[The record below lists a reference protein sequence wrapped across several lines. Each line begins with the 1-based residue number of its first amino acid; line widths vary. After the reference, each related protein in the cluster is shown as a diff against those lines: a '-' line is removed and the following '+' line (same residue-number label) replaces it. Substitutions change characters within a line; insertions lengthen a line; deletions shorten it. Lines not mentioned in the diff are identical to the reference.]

1 MPAVRKL
8 IVRPTQRRFGVSRL
22 SVLVRGVPPSPPYP
36 LLCSSGWSGTSSVFG
51 RPDRVPGSPSPC
63 FVAGVPCSC
72 SLPDRIYSPIV
83 ILPIEATHVPNSR
96 GVVSPSPSAPQR
108 AKKPRT
114 KPFRSLSDP
123 FTLSEFASRLKE
135 GIYITTLDGEIVDAN
150 PAFLEMFGVESL
162 DELRGYR
169 TSDFVRPE
177 VREREM
183 AQLERDGS
191 VRDVEFQLTRRD
203 GEVRTVV
210 DSAYL
215 SIDRDTGERFCH
227 GILVDI
233 TQRKELQTQ
242 LLELSI
248 RDPLTGC
255 YNRRYLNTVTRQCE
269 AQPKGEWGCIY
280 LDIDHFKQYN
290 DRNGHAEGDAIL
302 VKMARFLM
310 RHVRAEEA
318 VVRVGGDEFLVVL
331 CDSDHDQT
339 AHVVERLREAASS
352 SAPVPFSM
360 GWAGRRGGESFEST
374 MIRADQQLLAVRV
387 DERRDLQKRRKP

>member
-1 MPAVRKL
+1 
-8 IVRPTQRRFGVSRL
+8 VSR
-22 SVLVRGVPPSPPYP
+22 
-36 LLCSSGWSGTSSVFG
+36 TQ
-51 RPDRVPGSPSPC
+51 
-63 FVAGVPCSC
+63 
-72 SLPDRIYSPIV
+72 
-83 ILPIEATHVPNSR
+83 
-96 GVVSPSPSAPQR
+96 APR
-108 AKKPRT
+108 KPKKQKSIRN
-114 KPFRSLSDP
+114 LSDP
-123 FTLSEFASRLKE
+123 KTLSELALRLKE
-135 GIYITTLDGEIVDAN
+135 GIYITTLDGEIIDAN

-162 DELRGYR
+162 EELKGSR

-177 VREREM
+177 VRAREM

-210 DSAYL
+210 DSAFL
-215 SIDRDTGERFCH
+215 SIDRQTGEKYCH

-242 LLELSI
+242 LLGLSI

-255 YNRRYLNTVTRQCE
+255 YNRRYLHTVTRQCE

-290 DRNGHAEGDAIL
+290 DNNGHAEGDSVL

-331 CDSDHDQT
+331 CDSGDDQT
-339 AHVVERLREAASS
+339 NNVAARLRAAAPM
-352 SAPVPFSM
+352 SAPVQFSM
-360 GWAGRRGGESFEST
+360 GWAARRQGETFEQT
-374 MIRADQQLLAVRV
+374 MIRADQRLLEVRV
-387 DERRDLQKRRKP
+387 DERRDQLKRRKKKPKAS

>member
-1 MPAVRKL
+1 L
-8 IVRPTQRRFGVSRL
+8 TRL
-22 SVLVRGVPPSPPYP
+22 PPS
-36 LLCSSGWSGTSSVFG
+36 
-51 RPDRVPGSPSPC
+51 
-63 FVAGVPCSC
+63 
-72 SLPDRIYSPIV
+72 
-83 ILPIEATHVPNSR
+83 
-96 GVVSPSPSAPQR
+96 R
-108 AKKPRT
+108 ASKT
-114 KPFRSLSDP
+114 KRYRSLSDP
-123 FTLSEFASRLKE
+123 KTLSELALRLKE
-135 GIYITTLDGEIVDAN
+135 GIYITNMEGDIIDAN
-150 PAFLEMFGVESL
+150 PAFLEMFGVDSIE
-162 DELRGYR
+162 ELRGYR

-191 VRDVEFQLTRRD
+191 VRDIEFQLTRRD

-210 DSAYL
+210 DSAFL
-215 SIDRDTGERFCH
+215 SIDPKTGEKYCH

-255 YNRRYLNTVTRQCE
+255 YNRRYLNTVSRQCE
-269 AQPKGEWGCIY
+269 ADPTAEWGCIY

-290 DRNGHAEGDAIL
+290 DTNGHAEGDSVL

-331 CDSDHDQT
+331 CDSGADQT
-339 AHVVERLREAASS
+339 EQVAHRLREAAVE

-360 GWAGRRGGESFEST
+360 GWAARRDRETFEDT
-374 MIRADQQLLAVRV
+374 MIRADQRLLEVRV
-387 DERRDLQKRRKP
+387 DERRESQKRRRKKPNAG

>member
-1 MPAVRKL
+1 MSRSQPARKPKTQK
-8 IVRPTQRRFGVSRL
+8 RPR
-22 SVLVRGVPPSPPYP
+22 
-36 LLCSSGWSGTSSVFG
+36 
-51 RPDRVPGSPSPC
+51 
-63 FVAGVPCSC
+63 
-72 SLPDRIYSPIV
+72 
-83 ILPIEATHVPNSR
+83 
-96 GVVSPSPSAPQR
+96 
-108 AKKPRT
+108 K
-114 KPFRSLSDP
+114 LSDP
-123 FTLSEFASRLKE
+123 RILSELALRLQE
-135 GIYITTLDGEIVDAN
+135 GIYITTMDGEIVDAN

-162 DELRGYR
+162 RDLKGYSA
-169 TSDFVRPE
+169 SDFVRPE
-177 VREREM
+177 VRAREM

-203 GEVRTVV
+203 GEKRTVV
-210 DSAYL
+210 DSAFL
-215 SIDRDTGERFCH
+215 SVDSRTGTKYCH

-233 TQRKELQTQ
+233 THRKELQTQ

-255 YNRRYLNTVTRQCE
+255 YNRRYLNTVMRQCE

-290 DRNGHAEGDAIL
+290 DTNGHAEGDAVL

-331 CDSDHDQT
+331 SDSDDDQT
-339 AHVVERLREAASS
+339 EHVVARLRAAASM

-360 GWAGRRGGESFEST
+360 GWAARKNNETFEAT
-374 MIRADQQLLAVRV
+374 MIRADHRLLAVRV
-387 DERRDLQKRRKP
+387 DERRDVQKRRRKRPRRT

>member
-1 MPAVRKL
+1 MIRPQQARK
-8 IVRPTQRRFGVSRL
+8 P
-22 SVLVRGVPPSPPYP
+22 
-36 LLCSSGWSGTSSVFG
+36 
-51 RPDRVPGSPSPC
+51 
-63 FVAGVPCSC
+63 
-72 SLPDRIYSPIV
+72 
-83 ILPIEATHVPNSR
+83 
-96 GVVSPSPSAPQR
+96 
-108 AKKPRT
+108 KT
-114 KPFRSLSDP
+114 KRFRSLSDP
-123 FTLSEFASRLKE
+123 NTLSELALRLKE
-135 GIYITTLDGEIVDAN
+135 GIYITTLDGDIIDAN

-162 DELRGYR
+162 DELRGFR

-177 VREREM
+177 VRAREM
-183 AQLERDGS
+183 ALLERDGS
-191 VRDVEFQLTRRD
+191 VRDVEFQVTRRD

-210 DSAYL
+210 DSAFL
-215 SIDRDTGERFCH
+215 SVDPKTGDKYCH

-269 AQPKGEWGCIY
+269 AQPTGEWGCIY

-290 DRNGHAEGDAIL
+290 DTNGHAEGDSVL

-331 CDSDHDQT
+331 CDSDEDQT
-339 AHVVERLREAASS
+339 NHVAARLRAAAAT

-360 GWAGRRGGESFEST
+360 GWAARGSGEGFEAT
-374 MIRADQQLLAVRV
+374 MVRADQRLLEVRV
-387 DERRDLQKRRKP
+387 DERRPLHKRRKRKPRAI

>member
-1 MPAVRKL
+1 
-8 IVRPTQRRFGVSRL
+8 VSR
-22 SVLVRGVPPSPPYP
+22 PQ
-36 LLCSSGWSGTSSVFG
+36 TS
-51 RPDRVPGSPSPC
+51 R
-63 FVAGVPCSC
+63 
-72 SLPDRIYSPIV
+72 
-83 ILPIEATHVPNSR
+83 
-96 GVVSPSPSAPQR
+96 
-108 AKKPRT
+108 KPKT
-114 KPFRSLSDP
+114 KRFRSLSDP
-123 FTLSEFASRLKE
+123 NTLSELALRLKE
-135 GIYITTLDGEIVDAN
+135 GIYITTLDGDIIDAN

-162 DELRGYR
+162 DELRGFR

-177 VREREM
+177 VRAREM
-183 AQLERDGS
+183 ALLERDGS
-191 VRDVEFQLTRRD
+191 VRDIEFQVTRRD

-210 DSAYL
+210 DSAFL
-215 SIDRDTGERFCH
+215 SVDPKTGDKYCH

-290 DRNGHAEGDAIL
+290 DTNGHAEGDSVL

-331 CDSDHDQT
+331 CDSDENQT
-339 AHVVERLREAASS
+339 DHIAARLRSAAAT

-360 GWAGRRGGESFEST
+360 GWAARRSGESFETT
-374 MIRADQQLLAVRV
+374 MVRADQRLLEVRV
-387 DERRDLQKRRKP
+387 DERRPLHKRRKRKPKVN

>member
-1 MPAVRKL
+1 VNRPQQTRK
-8 IVRPTQRRFGVSRL
+8 PKT
-22 SVLVRGVPPSPPYP
+22 
-36 LLCSSGWSGTSSVFG
+36 G
-51 RPDRVPGSPSPC
+51 R
-63 FVAGVPCSC
+63 
-72 SLPDRIYSPIV
+72 Y
-83 ILPIEATHVPNSR
+83 
-96 GVVSPSPSAPQR
+96 
-108 AKKPRT
+108 
-114 KPFRSLSDP
+114 RSLSDP
-123 FTLSEFASRLKE
+123 NTLSELALRLKE
-135 GIYITTLDGEIVDAN
+135 GIYITTLDGDIIDAN

-162 DELRGYR
+162 DELRGFR

-177 VREREM
+177 VRAREM
-183 AQLERDGS
+183 ALLERDGS
-191 VRDVEFQLTRRD
+191 VRDIEFQVTRRD

-210 DSAYL
+210 DSAFL
-215 SIDRDTGERFCH
+215 SVDPKTGDKYCH

-290 DRNGHAEGDAIL
+290 DTNGHSEGDSVL

-331 CDSDHDQT
+331 CDSDADQT
-339 AHVVERLREAASS
+339 DHVAARLRTAAAT

-360 GWAGRRGGESFEST
+360 GWAARRKGESFEGT
-374 MIRADQQLLAVRV
+374 MVRADQKLLEVRV
-387 DERRDLQKRRKP
+387 DERRPLHKRRKKKPKVS

>member
-1 MPAVRKL
+1 MSRSQPVRK
-8 IVRPTQRRFGVSRL
+8 PKKQKRFR
-22 SVLVRGVPPSPPYP
+22 
-36 LLCSSGWSGTSSVFG
+36 
-51 RPDRVPGSPSPC
+51 
-63 FVAGVPCSC
+63 
-72 SLPDRIYSPIV
+72 
-83 ILPIEATHVPNSR
+83 N
-96 GVVSPSPSAPQR
+96 
-108 AKKPRT
+108 
-114 KPFRSLSDP
+114 LSDP
-123 FTLSEFASRLKE
+123 NTLSELALRLKE
-135 GIYITTLDGEIVDAN
+135 GIYITTVDGEIIDAN

-162 DELRGYR
+162 EELKGSR
-169 TSDFVRPE
+169 TGDFVRPE
-177 VREREM
+177 VRAREM

-191 VRDVEFQLTRRD
+191 VRDFEFQLTRRD
-203 GEVRTVV
+203 GEVRTVT
-210 DSAYL
+210 DSAFL
-215 SIDRDTGERFCH
+215 SIDPQTGEKYCH

-290 DRNGHAEGDAIL
+290 DTNGHAEGDSVL

-331 CDSDHDQT
+331 CDSGQDQT
-339 AHVVERLREAASS
+339 EHVVSRLRDAAPS
-352 SAPVPFSM
+352 SAPVQFSM
-360 GWAGRRGGESFEST
+360 GWAARRDGESFEDT
-374 MIRADQQLLAVRV
+374 MIRADQRLLEVRV
-387 DERRDLQKRRKP
+387 DERQDLKRRKKRPKVS

>member
-1 MPAVRKL
+1 
-8 IVRPTQRRFGVSRL
+8 VSR
-22 SVLVRGVPPSPPYP
+22 
-36 LLCSSGWSGTSSVFG
+36 
-51 RPDRVPGSPSPC
+51 
-63 FVAGVPCSC
+63 
-72 SLPDRIYSPIV
+72 
-83 ILPIEATHVPNSR
+83 
-96 GVVSPSPSAPQR
+96 PQPTR
-108 AKKPRT
+108 KPKT
-114 KPFRSLSDP
+114 KSFRSLSDP
-123 FTLSEFASRLKE
+123 NTLSELALRLKE
-135 GIYITTLDGEIVDAN
+135 GIYITTLDGDIIDAN
-150 PAFLEMFGVESL
+150 PAFLEMFGVDSL
-162 DELRGYR
+162 DDLKGFR

-177 VREREM
+177 VRAREM
-183 AQLERDGS
+183 ALLEREGS
-191 VRDVEFQLTRRD
+191 VRDIEFQVTRRD

-210 DSAYL
+210 DSAFL
-215 SIDRDTGERFCH
+215 SVDPKTGEKYCH

-255 YNRRYLNTVTRQCE
+255 YNRRYLNTVSRQCE

-290 DRNGHAEGDAIL
+290 DTNGHAEGDSVL

-331 CDSDHDQT
+331 CDSGEDQT
-339 AHVVERLREAASS
+339 DHVAARLRTAAAT

-360 GWAGRRGGESFEST
+360 GWAARGNGESFEAT
-374 MIRADQQLLAVRV
+374 MVRADQKLLEVRV
-387 DERRDLQKRRKP
+387 DERRPMHKRRKRKPKVS

>member
-1 MPAVRKL
+1 
-8 IVRPTQRRFGVSRL
+8 VS
-22 SVLVRGVPPSPPYP
+22 
-36 LLCSSGWSGTSSVFG
+36 
-51 RPDRVPGSPSPC
+51 
-63 FVAGVPCSC
+63 
-72 SLPDRIYSPIV
+72 
-83 ILPIEATHVPNSR
+83 
-96 GVVSPSPSAPQR
+96 
-108 AKKPRT
+108 RT
-114 KPFRSLSDP
+114 KPSRKPKKQRRLRNLSDP
-123 FTLSEFASRLKE
+123 QTLSELALRLKE
-135 GIYITTLDGEIVDAN
+135 GIYITTLDGEIIDAN

-162 DELRGYR
+162 DELKGYR

-183 AQLERDGS
+183 AMLERDGA

-203 GEVRTVV
+203 GETRTVV
-210 DSAYL
+210 DSAFL
-215 SIDRDTGERFCH
+215 SVDPKSREKYCH

-290 DRNGHAEGDAIL
+290 DTNGHAEGDAVL

-331 CDSDHDQT
+331 CDSDEDQT
-339 AHVVERLREAASS
+339 EHVVARLRAAAAT

-360 GWAGRRGGESFEST
+360 GWAARRHPETFEAT
-374 MIRADQQLLAVRV
+374 MVRADHRLLAVRV
-387 DERRDLQKRRKP
+387 DERKDLLKRRKKRPKAS

>member
-1 MPAVRKL
+1 
-8 IVRPTQRRFGVSRL
+8 VSR
-22 SVLVRGVPPSPPYP
+22 
-36 LLCSSGWSGTSSVFG
+36 
-51 RPDRVPGSPSPC
+51 
-63 FVAGVPCSC
+63 
-72 SLPDRIYSPIV
+72 I
-83 ILPIEATHVPNSR
+83 THS
-96 GVVSPSPSAPQR
+96 
-108 AKKPRT
+108 T
-114 KPFRSLSDP
+114 KPKKQKRFRSLSDP
-123 FTLSEFASRLKE
+123 RTLSELALRLKE
-135 GIYITTLDGEIVDAN
+135 GIYITTLDGEIIDAN

-162 DELRGYR
+162 EELRGFR
-169 TSDFVRPE
+169 TSDFVKPE
-177 VREREM
+177 VRAREM
-183 AQLERDGS
+183 AMLEREGA

-210 DSAYL
+210 DSAFL
-215 SIDRDTGERFCH
+215 SIDPETGEKYCH

-255 YNRRYLNTVTRQCE
+255 YNRRYMNTVMRQCE

-280 LDIDHFKQYN
+280 LDVDRFKQYN
-290 DRNGHAEGDAIL
+290 DTKGHAEGDGVL

-331 CDSDHDQT
+331 CDSDENQT
-339 AHVVERLREAASS
+339 EHVVARLRAAAPM

-360 GWAGRRGGESFEST
+360 GWATRRNGESFEET
-374 MIRADQQLLAVRV
+374 MIRADHRLLAVRV
-387 DERRDLQKRRKP
+387 DERRPLQKRRKKRPKTT

>member
-1 MPAVRKL
+1 MSRPQPSRK
-8 IVRPTQRRFGVSRL
+8 P
-22 SVLVRGVPPSPPYP
+22 
-36 LLCSSGWSGTSSVFG
+36 
-51 RPDRVPGSPSPC
+51 
-63 FVAGVPCSC
+63 
-72 SLPDRIYSPIV
+72 
-83 ILPIEATHVPNSR
+83 
-96 GVVSPSPSAPQR
+96 
-108 AKKPRT
+108 KT
-114 KPFRSLSDP
+114 KRFRSLSDP
-123 FTLSEFASRLKE
+123 NTLSELALRLKE
-135 GIYITTLDGEIVDAN
+135 GIYITTLDGDIIDAN

-162 DELRGYR
+162 DELRGFR

-177 VREREM
+177 VRAREM
-183 AQLERDGS
+183 ALLERDGS
-191 VRDVEFQLTRRD
+191 VRDIEFQVTRRD

-210 DSAYL
+210 DSAFL
-215 SIDRDTGERFCH
+215 SIDPKTGDKYCH

-290 DRNGHAEGDAIL
+290 DTNGHAEGDSVL

-331 CDSDHDQT
+331 CDSGEDQT
-339 AHVVERLREAASS
+339 DHIAARLRTAAAT

-360 GWAGRRGGESFEST
+360 GWAARRNGESFETT
-374 MIRADQQLLAVRV
+374 MVRADQRLLEVRV
-387 DERRDLQKRRKP
+387 DERRPLHKRRKRKPKVS

>member
-1 MPAVRKL
+1 
-8 IVRPTQRRFGVSRL
+8 VSR
-22 SVLVRGVPPSPPYP
+22 PQPS
-36 LLCSSGWSGTSSVFG
+36 
-51 RPDRVPGSPSPC
+51 
-63 FVAGVPCSC
+63 
-72 SLPDRIYSPIV
+72 
-83 ILPIEATHVPNSR
+83 
-96 GVVSPSPSAPQR
+96 
-108 AKKPRT
+108 KKPKT
-114 KPFRSLSDP
+114 KRFRSLSDLH
-123 FTLSEFASRLKE
+123 TLSELALRLKE
-135 GIYITTLDGEIVDAN
+135 GIYITTLDGDIIDAN

-162 DELRGYR
+162 EELRGFR

-177 VREREM
+177 VRAREM
-183 AQLERDGS
+183 ALLERDGS
-191 VRDVEFQLTRRD
+191 VRDIEFQVTRRD

-210 DSAYL
+210 DSAFL
-215 SIDRDTGERFCH
+215 SVDPKTGDKYCH

-269 AQPKGEWGCIY
+269 AQPKGKWGCIY

-290 DRNGHAEGDAIL
+290 DTNGHAEGDSVL

-331 CDSDHDQT
+331 CDSDQDQT
-339 AHVVERLREAASS
+339 DHVAVRLRTAAAM

-360 GWAGRRGGESFEST
+360 GWAGRRNGERFEET
-374 MIRADQQLLAVRV
+374 MVRADHRLLEVRV
-387 DERRDLQKRRKP
+387 DERRPLQKRRKKKPKVS

>member
-1 MPAVRKL
+1 M
-8 IVRPTQRRFGVSRL
+8 SR
-22 SVLVRGVPPSPPYP
+22 VQ
-36 LLCSSGWSGTSSVFG
+36 
-51 RPDRVPGSPSPC
+51 
-63 FVAGVPCSC
+63 
-72 SLPDRIYSPIV
+72 
-83 ILPIEATHVPNSR
+83 
-96 GVVSPSPSAPQR
+96 AP
-108 AKKPRT
+108 KKPKT
-114 KPFRSLSDP
+114 KSFRSLTDP
-123 FTLSEFASRLKE
+123 KTLSELAQRLKE
-135 GIYITTLDGEIVDAN
+135 GIYITTLEGEIVDAN
-150 PAFLEMFGVESL
+150 PAFLEMFGVETL
-162 DELRGYR
+162 DELKGFR
-169 TSDFVRPE
+169 TSDFVKPE
-177 VREREM
+177 VRAREM
-183 AQLERDGS
+183 ALLESEGS
-191 VRDVEFQLTRRD
+191 VRDIEFQLTRRD

-210 DSAYL
+210 DSAFL
-215 SIDRDTGERFCH
+215 SVDRKTGEKYCH

-290 DRNGHAEGDAIL
+290 DSNGHAEGDSVL

-331 CDSDHDQT
+331 CDSDSDQT
-339 AHVVERLREAASS
+339 EHVVSRLREAAPA

-360 GWAGRRGGESFEST
+360 GWAARRAGETFEDT
-374 MIRADQQLLAVRV
+374 MIRADQRLLEVRV
-387 DERRDLQKRRKP
+387 DERRDLMRRRKKKQKPN

>member
-1 MPAVRKL
+1 MPVSWG
-8 IVRPTQRRFGVSRL
+8 IDVSRL
-22 SVLVRGVPPSPPYP
+22 Q
-36 LLCSSGWSGTSSVFG
+36 SS
-51 RPDRVPGSPSPC
+51 RKPKK
-63 FVAGVPCSC
+63 
-72 SLPDRIYSPIV
+72 
-83 ILPIEATHVPNSR
+83 
-96 GVVSPSPSAPQR
+96 QR
-108 AKKPRT
+108 RL
-114 KPFRSLSDP
+114 RNLSDP
-123 FTLSEFASRLKE
+123 RTLSELALRLKE

-162 DELRGYR
+162 GDLKGYR
-169 TSDFVRPE
+169 TSDFVKPE
-177 VREREM
+177 VRAREM
-183 AQLERDGS
+183 AQLEREGS
-191 VRDVEFQLTRRD
+191 VRDIEFQLTRRD
-203 GEVRTVV
+203 GETRTVV
-210 DSAYL
+210 DSAFL
-215 SIDRDTGERFCH
+215 SIDPDSGEKYCY

-290 DRNGHAEGDAIL
+290 DTNGHAEGDAVL

-331 CDSDHDQT
+331 SDSDEDQT
-339 AHVVERLREAASS
+339 EHVVARLRAAAAM

-360 GWAGRRGGESFEST
+360 GWAARKNGESFEAT
-374 MIRADQQLLAVRV
+374 MIHADHRLLAVRV
-387 DERRDLQKRRKP
+387 DERRDLQKRRRKRPKVS

>member
-1 MPAVRKL
+1 
-8 IVRPTQRRFGVSRL
+8 VSR
-22 SVLVRGVPPSPPYP
+22 PQPS
-36 LLCSSGWSGTSSVFG
+36 
-51 RPDRVPGSPSPC
+51 
-63 FVAGVPCSC
+63 
-72 SLPDRIYSPIV
+72 
-83 ILPIEATHVPNSR
+83 
-96 GVVSPSPSAPQR
+96 
-108 AKKPRT
+108 KKPKT
-114 KPFRSLSDP
+114 KRFRSLTDP
-123 FTLSEFASRLKE
+123 NTLSELALRLKE
-135 GIYITTLDGEIVDAN
+135 GIYITSLDGEIIDAN

-162 DELRGYR
+162 EELKGFR

-177 VREREM
+177 VRAREM
-183 AQLERDGS
+183 ALLERDGS
-191 VRDVEFQLTRRD
+191 VRDIEIQLTRRD

-210 DSAYL
+210 DSAFL
-215 SIDRDTGERFCH
+215 SVDPKTGEKYCH

-290 DRNGHAEGDAIL
+290 DRNGHAEGDSVL

-331 CDSDHDQT
+331 CDSGVDQT
-339 AHVVERLREAASS
+339 EHVVTRLRAAAAT
-352 SAPVPFSM
+352 SAPGPFSM
-360 GWAGRRGGESFEST
+360 GWAARRNGESFEAT
-374 MIRADQQLLAVRV
+374 MVRADQRLLEVRV
-387 DERRDLQKRRKP
+387 DDRRDLQKRRKKKPKVS

>member
-1 MPAVRKL
+1 MSRPQQTRK
-8 IVRPTQRRFGVSRL
+8 P
-22 SVLVRGVPPSPPYP
+22 
-36 LLCSSGWSGTSSVFG
+36 
-51 RPDRVPGSPSPC
+51 
-63 FVAGVPCSC
+63 
-72 SLPDRIYSPIV
+72 
-83 ILPIEATHVPNSR
+83 
-96 GVVSPSPSAPQR
+96 
-108 AKKPRT
+108 KT
-114 KPFRSLSDP
+114 KRFRSLSDP
-123 FTLSEFASRLKE
+123 HTLSELALRLKE
-135 GIYITTLDGEIVDAN
+135 GIYITTLDGDIIDAN

-162 DELRGYR
+162 EELRGFR

-177 VREREM
+177 VRAREM
-183 AQLERDGS
+183 ALLERDGS
-191 VRDVEFQLTRRD
+191 VRDIEFQVTRRD

-210 DSAYL
+210 DSAFL
-215 SIDRDTGERFCH
+215 SVDPKTGEKYCH

-290 DRNGHAEGDAIL
+290 DTNGHAEGDSVL

-331 CDSDHDQT
+331 CDSGQDQT
-339 AHVVERLREAASS
+339 DHVAARLRTAAAT

-360 GWAGRRGGESFEST
+360 GWAARRNSESFEDT
-374 MIRADQQLLAVRV
+374 MVRADQRLLEVRV
-387 DERRDLQKRRKP
+387 DERRPVQRRRKKRPKVS

>member
-1 MPAVRKL
+1 MPLAEA
-8 IVRPTQRRFGVSRL
+8 PDVSRT
-22 SVLVRGVPPSPPYP
+22 PP
-36 LLCSSGWSGTSSVFG
+36 T
-51 RPDRVPGSPSPC
+51 RK
-63 FVAGVPCSC
+63 
-72 SLPDRIYSPIV
+72 
-83 ILPIEATHVPNSR
+83 T
-96 GVVSPSPSAPQR
+96 
-108 AKKPRT
+108 KTKPR
-114 KPFRSLSDP
+114 KPKRFRNLSDP
-123 FTLSEFASRLKE
+123 RTLSELALRLKE

-162 DELRGYR
+162 DDLKGYR

-177 VREREM
+177 VRAREM
-183 AQLERDGS
+183 AQLEREGS

-203 GEVRTVV
+203 GEIRTVV
-210 DSAYL
+210 DSAFL
-215 SIDRDTGERFCH
+215 SIDPDSGEKYCH

-255 YNRRYLNTVTRQCE
+255 YNRRYLNTVMRQCE

-290 DRNGHAEGDAIL
+290 DTNGHAEGDAVL

-331 CDSDHDQT
+331 CDSDEDQT
-339 AHVVERLREAASS
+339 EHVVARLRTAAPT

-360 GWAGRRGGESFEST
+360 GWAARKGSESFEAT
-374 MIRADQQLLAVRV
+374 MVRADHQLLAVRV
-387 DERRDLQKRRKP
+387 DERRDLQKRRKKVRPR

>member
-1 MPAVRKL
+1 
-8 IVRPTQRRFGVSRL
+8 VSR
-22 SVLVRGVPPSPPYP
+22 
-36 LLCSSGWSGTSSVFG
+36 
-51 RPDRVPGSPSPC
+51 
-63 FVAGVPCSC
+63 
-72 SLPDRIYSPIV
+72 
-83 ILPIEATHVPNSR
+83 
-96 GVVSPSPSAPQR
+96 PQQTR
-108 AKKPRT
+108 KPKAKR
-114 KPFRSLSDP
+114 FRSLSDP
-123 FTLSEFASRLKE
+123 HTLSELALRLKE
-135 GIYITTLDGEIVDAN
+135 GIYITTLDGDIIDAN

-162 DELRGYR
+162 EELKGFR

-177 VREREM
+177 VRAREM
-183 AQLERDGS
+183 ALLERDGS
-191 VRDVEFQLTRRD
+191 VRDIEFQVTRRD

-210 DSAYL
+210 DSAFL
-215 SIDRDTGERFCH
+215 SVDPKTGDKYCH

-290 DRNGHAEGDAIL
+290 DKNGHAEGDSVL

-331 CDSDHDQT
+331 CDSDQDQT
-339 AHVVERLREAASS
+339 DHVAARLRTAAAM

-360 GWAGRRGGESFEST
+360 GWAGRRNGESFEET
-374 MIRADQQLLAVRV
+374 MVRADHRLLEVRV
-387 DERRDLQKRRKP
+387 DERRPLQKRRKGKPKVS

>member
-1 MPAVRKL
+1 MSRTQPSRTTKTKSRK
-8 IVRPTQRRFGVSRL
+8 
-22 SVLVRGVPPSPPYP
+22 
-36 LLCSSGWSGTSSVFG
+36 
-51 RPDRVPGSPSPC
+51 
-63 FVAGVPCSC
+63 
-72 SLPDRIYSPIV
+72 
-83 ILPIEATHVPNSR
+83 
-96 GVVSPSPSAPQR
+96 
-108 AKKPRT
+108 KKRH
-114 KPFRSLSDP
+114 RSLSDP
-123 FTLSEFASRLKE
+123 QTLSELALRLKE
-135 GIYITTLDGEIVDAN
+135 GIYITTLDGEIIDAN

-162 DELRGYR
+162 EELKGYR

-177 VREREM
+177 VRAREM
-183 AQLERDGS
+183 AALESEGS
-191 VRDVEFQLTRRD
+191 VRDIEFQLTRRD
-203 GEVRTVV
+203 GRTRTVV
-210 DSAYL
+210 DSAFL
-215 SIDRDTGERFCH
+215 SVDPETGEKYCH

-233 TQRKELQTQ
+233 THRKELQTQ

-339 AHVVERLREAASS
+339 EHVVARLRSAAAA

-360 GWAGRRGGESFEST
+360 GWAARQGSESFEST
-374 MIRADQQLLAVRV
+374 MIRADHQLLAVRV
-387 DERRDLQKRRKP
+387 DERKDLQKRRKKTRRG

>member
-1 MPAVRKL
+1 
-8 IVRPTQRRFGVSRL
+8 VSR
-22 SVLVRGVPPSPPYP
+22 
-36 LLCSSGWSGTSSVFG
+36 
-51 RPDRVPGSPSPC
+51 
-63 FVAGVPCSC
+63 
-72 SLPDRIYSPIV
+72 
-83 ILPIEATHVPNSR
+83 
-96 GVVSPSPSAPQR
+96 PQQTR
-108 AKKPRT
+108 KPKT
-114 KPFRSLSDP
+114 KRFRSLSDP
-123 FTLSEFASRLKE
+123 HTLSELALRLKE
-135 GIYITTLDGEIVDAN
+135 GIYITTLDGDIIDAN

-162 DELRGYR
+162 EELRGFR

-177 VREREM
+177 VRAREM
-183 AQLERDGS
+183 ALLERDGS
-191 VRDVEFQLTRRD
+191 VRDIEFQVTRRD

-210 DSAYL
+210 DSAFL
-215 SIDRDTGERFCH
+215 SIDRKTGDKYCH

-290 DRNGHAEGDAIL
+290 DTNGHAEGDSVL

-331 CDSDHDQT
+331 CDSDQDQT
-339 AHVVERLREAASS
+339 DHVAARLRTAAAT

-360 GWAGRRGGESFEST
+360 GWAARSNGESFEDT
-374 MIRADQQLLAVRV
+374 MIRADQRLLEVRV
-387 DERRDLQKRRKP
+387 DERRPLQKRRKKKPKVS

>member
-1 MPAVRKL
+1 VNRPQQTRK
-8 IVRPTQRRFGVSRL
+8 P
-22 SVLVRGVPPSPPYP
+22 
-36 LLCSSGWSGTSSVFG
+36 
-51 RPDRVPGSPSPC
+51 
-63 FVAGVPCSC
+63 
-72 SLPDRIYSPIV
+72 
-83 ILPIEATHVPNSR
+83 
-96 GVVSPSPSAPQR
+96 
-108 AKKPRT
+108 KT
-114 KPFRSLSDP
+114 KRFRSLSDP
-123 FTLSEFASRLKE
+123 HTLSELALRLKE
-135 GIYITTLDGEIVDAN
+135 GIYITTLDGDIIDAN

-162 DELRGYR
+162 EELRGFR

-177 VREREM
+177 VRAREM
-183 AQLERDGS
+183 ALLERDGS
-191 VRDVEFQLTRRD
+191 VRDIEFQVTRRD

-210 DSAYL
+210 DSAFL
-215 SIDRDTGERFCH
+215 SVDPKTGDKYCH

-269 AQPKGEWGCIY
+269 AEPKGEWGCIY

-290 DRNGHAEGDAIL
+290 DTNGHAEGDSVL

-331 CDSDHDQT
+331 CDSGQEQTDHV
-339 AHVVERLREAASS
+339 ASRLRTAAAN

-360 GWAGRRGGESFEST
+360 GWAARRNGESFENT
-374 MIRADQQLLAVRV
+374 MIRADHRLLEVRV
-387 DERRDLQKRRKP
+387 DERRPLQKRRKKKPKVS

>member
-1 MPAVRKL
+1 
-8 IVRPTQRRFGVSRL
+8 
-22 SVLVRGVPPSPPYP
+22 
-36 LLCSSGWSGTSSVFG
+36 
-51 RPDRVPGSPSPC
+51 
-63 FVAGVPCSC
+63 
-72 SLPDRIYSPIV
+72 
-83 ILPIEATHVPNSR
+83 
-96 GVVSPSPSAPQR
+96 
-108 AKKPRT
+108 
-114 KPFRSLSDP
+114 
-123 FTLSEFASRLKE
+123 
-135 GIYITTLDGEIVDAN
+135 
-150 PAFLEMFGVESL
+150 
-162 DELRGYR
+162 
-169 TSDFVRPE
+169 
-177 VREREM
+177 
-183 AQLERDGS
+183 

-203 GEVRTVV
+203 GQTRTVV
-210 DSAYL
+210 DSAFL
-215 SIDRDTGERFCH
+215 SIDPETGEKYCH

-233 TQRKELQTQ
+233 THRKELQTQ

-331 CDSDHDQT
+331 CDSDEDQT
-339 AHVVERLREAASS
+339 EHVVQRLRAAATH

-360 GWAGRRGGESFEST
+360 GWAARRGTETFEAT
-374 MIRADQQLLAVRV
+374 MVRADHQLLAVRV
-387 DERRDLQKRRKP
+387 DERRDLQKRRTPKRRS

>member
-1 MPAVRKL
+1 LTRPRPSRK
-8 IVRPTQRRFGVSRL
+8 P
-22 SVLVRGVPPSPPYP
+22 
-36 LLCSSGWSGTSSVFG
+36 
-51 RPDRVPGSPSPC
+51 
-63 FVAGVPCSC
+63 
-72 SLPDRIYSPIV
+72 
-83 ILPIEATHVPNSR
+83 
-96 GVVSPSPSAPQR
+96 
-108 AKKPRT
+108 KT
-114 KPFRSLSDP
+114 KHYRSLSDP
-123 FTLSEFASRLKE
+123 STLSELTQRLQE
-135 GIYITTLDGEIVDAN
+135 GIYITNMEGDIIDAN
-150 PAFLEMFGVESL
+150 PAFLEMLGVDSL
-162 DELRGYR
+162 DELRGCR
-169 TSDFVRPE
+169 TSDFVKAE

-191 VRDVEFQLTRRD
+191 VRDIEFQLTRRD

-210 DSAYL
+210 DSAFL
-215 SIDRDTGERFCH
+215 SVDSKTGEKYCH

-255 YNRRYLNTVTRQCE
+255 YNRRYLNTVSRQCE

-290 DRNGHAEGDAIL
+290 DTNGHAEGDSVL

-331 CDSDHDQT
+331 CDSDSRQT
-339 AHVVERLREAASS
+339 ESIAARLRQAAAE

-360 GWAGRRGGESFEST
+360 GWASRRDDETFETT
-374 MIRADQQLLAVRV
+374 MVRADQRLLEVRV
-387 DERRDLQKRRKP
+387 DERRDSQKRRKKPKRS

>member
-1 MPAVRKL
+1 MSRTQPSRKTK
-8 IVRPTQRRFGVSRL
+8 P
-22 SVLVRGVPPSPPYP
+22 
-36 LLCSSGWSGTSSVFG
+36 
-51 RPDRVPGSPSPC
+51 
-63 FVAGVPCSC
+63 
-72 SLPDRIYSPIV
+72 
-83 ILPIEATHVPNSR
+83 
-96 GVVSPSPSAPQR
+96 
-108 AKKPRT
+108 KKPKR
-114 KPFRSLSDP
+114 FRNLSDP
-123 FTLSEFASRLKE
+123 RTLSELALRLKE

-162 DELRGYR
+162 EDLKGYR
-169 TSDFVRPE
+169 TGDFVRPE
-177 VREREM
+177 VRAREM
-183 AQLERDGS
+183 AQLEREGS
-191 VRDVEFQLTRRD
+191 VRDIEFQLTRRD
-203 GEVRTVV
+203 GKTRTVV
-210 DSAYL
+210 DSAFL
-215 SIDRDTGERFCH
+215 SIDPDTGEKYCH

-233 TQRKELQTQ
+233 THRKELQTQ

-331 CDSDHDQT
+331 CDSDEDQT
-339 AHVVERLREAASS
+339 EHVVARLRSAAVA

-360 GWAGRRGGESFEST
+360 GWAAREGSESFEST
-374 MIRADQQLLAVRV
+374 MIRADHQLLAVRV
-387 DERRDLQKRRKP
+387 DERKDLQKRRKKQRKS

>member
-1 MPAVRKL
+1 
-8 IVRPTQRRFGVSRL
+8 VSRTQ
-22 SVLVRGVPPSPPYP
+22 
-36 LLCSSGWSGTSSVFG
+36 TS
-51 RPDRVPGSPSPC
+51 R
-63 FVAGVPCSC
+63 
-72 SLPDRIYSPIV
+72 
-83 ILPIEATHVPNSR
+83 
-96 GVVSPSPSAPQR
+96 
-108 AKKPRT
+108 KPRKT
-114 KPFRSLSDP
+114 KRFRNLSDLK
-123 FTLSEFASRLKE
+123 TLSELALRLKE

-162 DELRGYR
+162 EELRGSR
-169 TSDFVRPE
+169 TSDFVKPE
-177 VREREM
+177 VRAREM

-210 DSAYL
+210 DSAFL
-215 SIDRDTGERFCH
+215 SIDPENGEKYCH

-255 YNRRYLNTVTRQCE
+255 YNRRYLNTVMRQCE
-269 AQPKGEWGCIY
+269 AQPKAEWGCIY

-290 DRNGHAEGDAIL
+290 DTNGHAEGDSVL

-331 CDSDHDQT
+331 CDSGQEQT
-339 AHVVERLREAASS
+339 ENVAARLRAAAPA
-352 SAPVPFSM
+352 SAPVQFSM
-360 GWAGRRGGESFEST
+360 GWAARRDDESFEET
-374 MIRADQQLLAVRV
+374 MVRADHRLLGVRV
-387 DERRDLQKRRKP
+387 DERRDMGKRRKKRPKVS